1 MNANSLGLFRRPCA
15 HYSITMTFSGFQK
28 LDLINFPGYMACTV
42 YTAGCNLRC
51 PYCHNPGLA
60 TGDSD
65 EAYSADEVLSYIEKR
80 KGMLEALVVSG
91 GEPTLHLAGVSQGV
105 EPSAHGDGSSAH
117 GVGSSAQ
124 GVGFEAF
131 LRKVKDLG
139 LLVKLDT
146 NGCRPDVVQR
156 LIDLGLIDYVAL
168 DIKAPLDEEGYSR
181 VRPLIPVVEAV
192 SNIKKTLDI
201 LRAWALEK
209 GKDNWE
215 VRTTYLPDLLSRE
228 DILRMVEQAGRV
240 PKWYIQAFNP
250 AVTLDG
256 SWGQFSA
263 PENAECESLVALM
276 KERGVNALVR

>member
-1 MNANSLGLFRRPCA
+1 MNENSLGLFRSPRA

-60 TGDSD
+60 TDLSGESYTP
-65 EAYSADEVLSYIEKR
+65 EEVLSYIEKR

-91 GEPTLHLAGVSQGV
+91 GEPTLHLGNPDS
-105 EPSAHGDGSSAH
+105 EETKE
-117 GVGSSAQ
+117 
-124 GVGFEAF
+124 FEAF

-146 NGCRPDVVQR
+146 NGCRPEVVQR
-156 LIDLGLIDYVAL
+156 LIDLDLIDYVAL

-181 VRPLIPVVEAV
+181 LKPLISVVEAV

-201 LRAWALEK
+201 LRAWSTDK

-215 VRTTYLPDLLSRE
+215 VRTTYLSHLLSRE
-228 DILRMVEQAGRV
+228 DVLRMVEQAGPV